1 MTGLI
6 LRILMI
12 LFMSVTLSHGVY
24 ADVVVIPV
32 NGVIDGGL
40 AAFIERSVEE
50 AVEMNAHAIMFHVDT
65 PGGRIDSAVRIKDLI
80 LNSPIKTIAFVDKNA
95 ISAGALISIACDSVY
110 MSTGSSIGAAT
121 AVDLQGKKASE
132 KIISYFRA
140 QMRSTAE
147 ANGRPTDIAE
157 AMVDEELEIEDI
169 SETGKLVTLTYG
181 EALKY
186 GISDG
191 TLETIEDVFAA
202 TGNGGEP
209 IVTMSVNWA
218 ENIVRLLT
226 HPIVSSL
233 LMSIGF
239 LGLLIEI
246 RTPGW
251 GLGGTIALIALALFF
266 GSHYIIHL
274 AGLLELIVF
283 AAGIILLA
291 LEIFVI
297 PGFGIAGVSGITL
310 IVLSLFLSLIG
321 HIPTMVDIRYATWIL
336 AGAFAMTLAGG
347 IFLLR
352 VLPRTRMFDKMVLAE
367 VQKPGDGYI
376 TPGSVSDLVGAEGI
390 ALSDLH
396 PTGIASFGGRRVDVI
411 TEGDYIKMNTSV
423 IVSEVHG
430 SRIIVRART

>member
-1 MTGLI
+1 MTGFIQRFLFLLLI
-6 LRILMI
+6 SIML
-12 LFMSVTLSHGVY
+12 VHGAY
-24 ADVVVIPV
+24 ADIVVIPV
-32 NGVIDGGL
+32 TGVIDGGL
-40 AAFIERSVEE
+40 AAFIERSIDE
-50 AVEMNAHAIMFHVDT
+50 ATEMNARAILFHIDT
-65 PGGRIDSAVRIKDLI
+65 PGGRVDSAVRIKDTI
-80 LNSPIKTIAFVDKNA
+80 LKTPITTIAFIDKNA

-157 AMVDEELEIEDI
+157 AMVDEELEIKGI
-169 SETGKLVTLTYG
+169 SENGKLVTLTYG

-191 TLETIEDVFAA
+191 TYETIEDAA
-202 TGNGGEP
+202 KAAGHGGET

-218 ENIVRLLT
+218 EYIVRFLT

-266 GSHYIIHL
+266 GSHYLVHL
-274 AGLLELIVF
+274 AGLLEFIVF

-297 PGFGIAGVSGITL
+297 PGFGIAGVSGIAL
-310 IVLSLFLSLIG
+310 IILSLFLSLMG
-321 HIPTMVDIRYATWIL
+321 HIPTIEDVRYASWIL
-336 AGAFAMTLAGG
+336 GGAFVMTLFGG
-347 IFLLR
+347 IILLR

-376 TPGSVSDLVGAEGI
+376 PPGTVSDLVGVEGI
-390 ALSDLH
+390 ALTDLH
-396 PTGIASFGGRRVDVI
+396 PTGIANIGGRRLDVI
-411 TEGDYIKMNTSV
+411 TEGDYLKMNTAV
-423 IVSEVHG
+423 IVTEVHG